1 MAGIELMLLHR
12 TAIEEN
18 HQELLDYLFIGMI
31 WKKILAEYVGCS

>member
-18 HQELLDYLFIGMI
+18 HQELLDYLFNRYDMEKDITGI
-31 WKKILAEYVGCS
+31 WSL